1 SNRLPTR
8 ASRGAVNCVR
18 PINLARSLTGIL
30 ESKRVDEC
38 GPRSRLLSST
48 RVVQEEPWERLTPLL
63 EDANERT
70 GIKRRRGAI
79 LSDGD
84 HVLLDE
90 LSVMD
95 AGVVPARHEID
106 SAFIG
111 GDIEHHVRIV
121 ARELTELRSKDRSR
135 GQRRADEP
143 HASRRLVA
151 PSGDLFEGRANIG

>member
-1 SNRLPTR
+1 MSCCSNRLPTR

-70 GIKRRRGAI
+70 GIKMRRGAI
-79 LSDGD
+79 LSEVRQANPIESSANDQV
-84 HVLLDE
+84 HVVHDERTVDRDRQRLLALVE
-90 LSVMD
+90 LPAIDLVTAVAKVD
-95 AGVVPARHEID
+95 AAVLQQIA
-106 SAFIG
+106 
-111 GDIEHHVRIV
+111 
-121 ARELTELRSKDRSR
+121 
-135 GQRRADEP
+135 
-143 HASRRLVA
+143 RRL
-151 PSGDLFEGRANIG
+151 GR

>member
-1 SNRLPTR
+1 MCQ
-8 ASRGAVNCVR
+8 NCVTY
-18 PINLARSLTGIL
+18 PP
-30 ESKRVDEC
+30 K
-38 GPRSRLLSST
+38 
-48 RVVQEEPWERLTPLL
+48 PWGNTVIYGRNP
-63 EDANERT
+63 
-70 GIKRRRGAI
+70 
-79 LSDGD
+79 DGD

-151 PSGDLFEGRANIG
+151 PSGDLFEGRANIGERRFQ